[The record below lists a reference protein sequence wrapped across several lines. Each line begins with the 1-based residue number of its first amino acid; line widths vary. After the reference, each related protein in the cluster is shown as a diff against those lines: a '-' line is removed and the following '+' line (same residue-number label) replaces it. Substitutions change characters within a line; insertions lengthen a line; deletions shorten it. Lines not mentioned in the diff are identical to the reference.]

1 MMMNLKM
8 MMVKLP
14 LLMMMMSMSLM
25 TRKTT
30 AKRLVVVDL
39 VTSGA
44 LTFLVLAAS
53 LVTLSFLMAPVIERV
68 FGRTRLPTSHG
79 IKKIIWNGH
88 GYRKSL

>member
-1 MMMNLKM
+1 MMLLLMMIMILRMMMMMKM
-8 MMVKLP
+8 MM
-14 LLMMMMSMSLM
+14 MMIMKTLM

-30 AKRLVVVDL
+30 AKRLVVDP

-68 FGRTRLPTSHG
+68 FGRTTV
-79 IKKIIWNGH
+79 KKG
-88 GYRKSL
+88 